1 MKVDS
6 LVTSVG
12 AWAPIAPPLEPSPMT
27 TYEEGAALDL
37 VAMQSHESMEQVV
50 SLSDEVNE
58 VGALASNSDHLFVKQ
73 LCELLG
79 RLKAASPGYGKEIAC
94 VLMETTTNDIIK
106 KVENFPRRKI
116 KKSGVIRKAS
126 AAA

>member
-1 MKVDS
+1 
-6 LVTSVG
+6 
-12 AWAPIAPPLEPSPMT
+12 MT

-37 VAMQSHESMEQVV
+37 VAMQSHEFMEEVV

-116 KKSGVIRKAS
+116 KKSGIIRKAS